1 MHLFIYLLLFIIV
14 FIRNFAGIIDN
25 RRMVNTVEVYDPTTG
40 VVSQLA
46 AMKNP
51 RSNMGIAVLHDHI
64 YVVGGNGIRGPLSS
78 VERYS
83 IDEVS
88 T

>member
-1 MHLFIYLLLFIIV
+1 ME
-14 FIRNFAGIIDN
+14 N
-25 RRMVNTVEVYDPTTG
+25 RRIVNTVEVFDPTTG

-46 AMKNP
+46 PMKNP

-64 YVVGGNGIRGPLSS
+64 YVVGGNGMRGPLSS

-83 IDEVS
+83 IEEVVIPLNVH
-88 T
+88 